1 MLENIKNKENI
12 CGTCPEYES
21 DEPLWEAKA
30 NHIRN
35 LVRFI
40 KGSKGIC
47 TGGRRYTYLDPIQN
61 LINITEK

>member
-30 NHIRN
+30 NHTYETLLDLLKEARERA
-35 LVRFI
+35 LVEDDTRI
-40 KGSKGIC
+40 
-47 TGGRRYTYLDPIQN
+47 
-61 LINITEK
+61 